1 MNRAKLFKNG
11 DSQAVRLP
19 KEFRF
24 KGKEV
29 YIRKDGNSVI
39 ISPIDDAVDL
49 LWKSLNSFP
58 EKFSIERNQPESIED
73 RNPLILPISTKDGN
87 LPFPTLL
94 TLHDD

>member
-29 YIRKDGNSVI
+29 FIRKDGNSVI
-39 ISPIDDAVDL
+39 ISPIDDSVERF
-49 LWKSLNSFP
+49 WKSLNDFD
-58 EKFSIERNQPESIED
+58 ENFKIERNQP
-73 RNPLILPISTKDGN
+73 STFDKRKD
-87 LPFPTLL
+87 L
-94 TLHDD
+94 

>member
-29 YIRKDGNSVI
+29 YLRKDGNSVI
-39 ISPIDDAVDL
+39 ISPIDDAVDR
-49 LWKSLNSFP
+49 LWKSINDFP
-58 EKFSIERNQPESIED
+58 EDFKIERNQPDSFD
-73 RNPLILPISTKDGN
+73 YRKSL
-87 LPFPTLL
+87 
-94 TLHDD
+94 